1 MHAILPCY
9 TCIFMT
15 STTFSEDIFSGLN
28 LALVICTYTKYIE
41 KQQDFGLNPKSVKPK
56 IYVVSELYSR

>member
-1 MHAILPCY
+1 
-9 TCIFMT
+9 MT